1 MLRLRDKTGKSYK
14 LSADVRFIEVCDRDG
29 APAAIIQVESPTVAN
44 MLTPGDPEFAQ
55 YIKTYKLKKAELRYE
70 KEV

>member
-1 MLRLRDKTGKSYK
+1 MLRLRDKSGKSYK
-14 LSADVRFIEVCDRDG
+14 LSADVRFIEICDNKG

-44 MLTPGDPEFAQ
+44 MMTPGDPEFAQ
-55 YIKTYKLKKAELRYE
+55 YVRTYKLKQAELRYE